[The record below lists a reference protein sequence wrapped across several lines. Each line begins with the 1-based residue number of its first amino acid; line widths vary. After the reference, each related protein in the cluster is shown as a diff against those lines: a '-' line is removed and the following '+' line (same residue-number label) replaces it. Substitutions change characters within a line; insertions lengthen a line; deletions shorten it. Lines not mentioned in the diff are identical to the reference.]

1 MRRRTDFEH
10 RIASRGVKPKDF
22 LRYAEYEMN
31 VDRLR
36 LKRVARLGKEV
47 DSDDEEE
54 GAGGSELKK
63 GSGVSAYAG
72 QRRILFI
79 FDRGVRKFTGD
90 MSLWANYIQ
99 YAKQQKTLNVLTKIY
114 TRMLQL
120 HPTKP
125 AVWIMA
131 AKYEVEQNAAI
142 RAARSIMQ
150 RGLRFNSTSDV
161 MWIEYAK
168 LELIYVCKI
177 LARRKLLGLVTEAQQ
192 KAHEAEES
200 QQLEK
205 AHKDEQA
212 SDDAELQADTIA
224 LPSVDADLEAAA
236 KAELTALPD
245 ADMSMLGNPE
255 TNPALRGDISL
266 AIYDASISS
275 LTQYISRDTEKQAKI
290 LSISE
295 QFLTLFDSFTDGV
308 DPQYLCNHVISS
320 LVSTFPSPL
329 DPSVAVMDITL
340 PIRHLSHTNPNF
352 PDSLKLV
359 INKYSR
365 HIKVTYAKNQP
376 MRLQLGSLLSNYL
389 QTRFNSVTDMEPN
402 VALVLKALQAK
413 CESQN

>member
-10 RIASRGVKPKDF
+10 RIGSRGVKPKDF

-36 LKRVARLGKEV
+36 LKRVARLGAD
-47 DSDDEEE
+47 DSDDEETV
-54 GAGGSELKK
+54 AGPGSKK
-63 GSGVSAYAG
+63 GHGVSAYAG

-79 FDRGVRKFTGD
+79 FDRGTRKFTGD

-131 AKYEVEQNAAI
+131 AKYEVEHNAAM

-161 MWIEYAK
+161 MWTEYAK

-192 KAHEAEES
+192 KASEEDEMREL
-200 QQLEK
+200 QRKKEELEK
-205 AHKDEQA
+205 TVNEADV
-212 SDDAELQADTIA
+212 QADTIA
-224 LPSVDADLEAAA
+224 LPSVDEDIEAEA
-236 KAELTALPD
+236 KAELKALPD
-245 ADMSMLGNPE
+245 ADMSMLGNPD
-255 TNPALRGDISL
+255 TNPALRGDIAL
-266 AIYDASISS
+266 AIYDSAVPSV
-275 LTQYISRDTEKQAKI
+275 TEYISRDTEKQAKI
-290 LSISE
+290 LSISQ
-295 QFLTLFDSFTDGV
+295 QFLDLFDTFTDGV
-308 DPQYLCNHVISS
+308 DAHYLCNHVVSS
-320 LVSTFPSPL
+320 LLRTFPSPL
-329 DPSVAVMDITL
+329 TPAVAVLDITL
-340 PIRHLSHTNPNF
+340 PIRNLSYKEPSF
-352 PDSLKLV
+352 PDSLKLA
-359 INKYSR
+359 INKYNSYIKEAYSKVQPSR
-365 HIKVTYAKNQP
+365 
-376 MRLQLGSLLSNYL
+376 LELGSLLHSYL
-389 QTRFNSVTDMEPN
+389 RTRFGSTTDLEPN